1 MISLLILG
9 LLLGMRHALEAD
21 HLAAVASLATR
32 SKGVRQTVFQGAV
45 WGLGH
50 TITLLVVGGACLLF
64 RAAISPRLA
73 AALEGAVGVMLLLLG
88 ADVLLRLRRQRVHLH
103 VHRHDD
109 GTVHFHA
116 HSHAGESGGATG
128 AEGAGH
134 APNAEPAA
142 HAGAAGYLVHAGHD
156 AHHHHDHVHA
166 AGFPL
171 RALAVGLVHGL
182 AGSAAMLL
190 LALTTISSAWLGL
203 AYIAVFGLGSI
214 AGMAVL
220 AAVIAVPLQGTAR
233 TLTGWYTGLEAVIG
247 VGTLLVG
254 GWVLYKTPWV
264 QGWLG

>member
-1 MISLLILG
+1 MLSLLLLG

-21 HLAAVASLATR
+21 HLAAVATLATR
-32 SKGVRQTVFQGAV
+32 SKGMRQTVIQGAV

-50 TITLLVVGGACLLF
+50 TITLLVVGGACLLL

-73 AALEGAVGVMLLLLG
+73 AALEGAVGLMLLVLG
-88 ADVLLRLRRQRVHLH
+88 ADVLLRLRRQRIHLH

-116 HSHAGESGGATG
+116 HSHAGDNGDAG
-128 AEGAGH
+128 EGAH
-134 APNAEPAA
+134 EP
-142 HAGAAGYLVHAGHD
+142 GR
-156 AHHHHDHVHA
+156 HHHHHEHA
-166 AGFPL
+166 GGFPL
-171 RALAVGLVHGL
+171 RALLVGLMHGL

-203 AYIAVFGLGSI
+203 AYIAVFGIGSI

-233 TLTGWYTGLEAVIG
+233 TLTGWYNGLEAVIG

-254 GWVLYKTPWV
+254 AWVLYKTPWV
-264 QGWLG
+264 QGWLS

>member
-1 MISLLILG
+1 MISLLLLG

-32 SKGVRQTVFQGAV
+32 SKGMRQTVYQGAV

-50 TITLLVVGGACLLF
+50 TLTLLVVGGACLLF

-73 AALEGAVGVMLLLLG
+73 AALEGAVGVMLLGLG

-116 HSHAGESGGATG
+116 HSHAGAPQAQSHRQ
-128 AEGAGH
+128 H
-134 APNAEPAA
+134 A
-142 HAGAAGYLVHAGHD
+142 
-156 AHHHHDHVHA
+156 HDHAHA

-171 RALAVGLVHGL
+171 RALGVGLVHGL

-190 LALTTISSAWLGL
+190 LAITTISSVWLGL
-203 AYIAVFGLGSI
+203 AYIAIFGVGSI
-214 AGMAVL
+214 AGMAAL
-220 AAVIAVPLQGTAR
+220 AAVISVPLQGTAR
-233 TLTGWYTGLEAVIG
+233 TLTGWYNGLEALIG
-247 VGTLLVG
+247 VGTLAVG
-254 GWVLYKTPWV
+254 AWVLWKTPWV

>member
-32 SKGVRQTVFQGAV
+32 SKGVRQTVFQGAA

-116 HSHAGESGGATG
+116 HSHAGESAGASG
-128 AEGAGH
+128 ADHAGLAGH
-134 APNAEPAA
+134 LA
-142 HAGAAGYLVHAGHD
+142 HAGHD
-156 AHHHHDHVHA
+156 AHHRYVHA

-203 AYIAVFGLGSI
+203 AYIAVFGIGSI

-220 AAVIAVPLQGTAR
+220 AAVIAVPIQGTAR

>member
-1 MISLLILG
+1 MISLLLLG

-32 SKGVRQTVFQGAV
+32 SKGMRQTIVQGAV

-50 TITLLVVGGACLLF
+50 TLTLLVVGGACLLL
-64 RAAISPRLA
+64 RAAIPPRLA
-73 AALEGAVGVMLLLLG
+73 AALEGAVGVMLLGLG

-116 HSHAGESGGATG
+116 HSHAGDPA
-128 AEGAGH
+128 H
-134 APNAEPAA
+134 AVHAA
-142 HAGAAGYLVHAGHD
+142 HAGDAGNDENGGHAA
-156 AHHHHDHVHA
+156 AHHHHVHGD
-166 AGFPL
+166 GFPL
-171 RALAVGLVHGL
+171 RALLVGLMHGL

-190 LALTTISSAWLGL
+190 LTLTTLSSAWLGL
-203 AYIAVFGLGSI
+203 AYIAVFGIGSI

-220 AAVIAVPLQGTAR
+220 AAIIAVPIQGTAR
-233 TLTGWYTGLEAVIG
+233 TLTGWYNGLEAVIG

-254 GWVLYKTPWV
+254 AWVLYQTPWV
-264 QGWLG
+264 QGWLS